1 MHGLSPARA
10 ALRVLTGAGGG
21 TPAQSAL
28 RARIRVHVEDRLR
41 GGALGTAVLTKLR
54 DDPGDASTAIAV
66 PVVADEIARDPAFGD
81 TLTDLLEQLLGGAAA
96 VAAYGVVPGTGA
108 TGSAGVSGVP
118 GRPTVLVIWLTSLL
132 MALFGLI
139 RGLFL
144 LRGPSSVLVYLGTA
158 LSLGVVVVLLLAA
171 QAGQIPGVRI

>member
-1 MHGLSPARA
+1 MNGP
-10 ALRVLTGAGGG
+10 
-21 TPAQSAL
+21 
-28 RARIRVHVEDRLR
+28 
-41 GGALGTAVLTKLR
+41 ALGSIGLGAVSAHQIPFQPPQAPPQF
-54 DDPGDASTAIAV
+54 PGAPAPMA
-66 PVVADEIARDPAFGD
+66 PVAPQVVVIPPMPAYRPYRSSAW
-81 TLTDLLEQLLGGAAA
+81 LVLLLGLPQFAFFVFVILLGNTL
-96 VAAYGVVPGTGA
+96 GLTTG
-108 TGSAGVSGVP
+108 
-118 GRPTVLVIWLTSLL
+118 PTVLVIWLTSLL